1 LPLANRKIPVIADE
15 YVDMEFGTGAVKIT
29 PAHDP
34 NDYGIGLR
42 HELEFINIM
51 QDDASMNE
59 NVPERFRGM
68 DRYACRKA
76 VIKELEELALLE
88 KIENYT
94 HSVGYSE
101 RAHVPIEP
109 RLSEQW
115 FVKMK
120 PLAEPALEA
129 VNSGRIKFSP
139 SRWVKT
145 YNHWLENIKDWCIS
159 RQLWWGHRIPVFS
172 CDDCGWESAL
182 REDTDVCPACG
193 SRNIKQDEDVLDTW
207 FSSWLWPFSTLG
219 WPEENPDLEYYY
231 PSDDL
236 VTAPDIIFF
245 WVARMIMAGLEFMG
259 DIPFKNVYF
268 TGLIRDIQ
276 GRKMSKSLGNSP
288 DPLDIIDQY
297 GADALRFGMMLIAPK
312 GHDIL
317 FDVNQIEVG
326 RNFMNKLWNAS
337 RFVLMNMDDE
347 NNAGGKDLHEHMIE
361 PADRWILTRLK
372 DTIRSVD
379 KNLSRYRFN
388 DAAKDI
394 YDFTW
399 SSFCDW
405 YIELIKPRLYGT
417 DKGKKETAIT
427 TAVYVLRNILK
438 LLHPYAPFISEE
450 IWQSLK
456 AADEPDIMVA
466 PWPDAKDI
474 ATDAMA
480 VKEMELLMQTITA
493 IRTIRSE
500 MKVPPAQKA
509 NVLIGGGTRAQR
521 ELLIEHRNDLQHLAK
536 IRDLNISEIVEQP
549 ALSSSAVVRGIEIY
563 VSLEGL
569 IDINK
574 ERERLEK
581 DIAAYEGRIRAASAK
596 LGNPGFTARAPEQVV
611 EHERKKLK
619 DYQETLFVLK
629 ENYSKL
635 LQHK

>member
-1 LPLANRKIPVIADE
+1 
-15 YVDMEFGTGAVKIT
+15 
-29 PAHDP
+29 
-34 NDYGIGLR
+34 
-42 HELEFINIM
+42 
-51 QDDASMNE
+51 
-59 NVPERFRGM
+59 
-68 DRYACRKA
+68 
-76 VIKELEELALLE
+76 
-88 KIENYT
+88 
-94 HSVGYSE
+94 
-101 RAHVPIEP
+101 
-109 RLSEQW
+109 
-115 FVKMK
+115 
-120 PLAEPALEA
+120 
-129 VNSGRIKFSP
+129 
-139 SRWVKT
+139 
-145 YNHWLENIKDWCIS
+145 
-159 RQLWWGHRIPVFS
+159 
-172 CDDCGWESAL
+172 
-182 REDTDVCPACG
+182 
-193 SRNIKQDEDVLDTW
+193 
-207 FSSWLWPFSTLG
+207 
-219 WPEENPDLEYYY
+219 
-231 PSDDL
+231 
-236 VTAPDIIFF
+236 
-245 WVARMIMAGLEFMG
+245 
-259 DIPFKNVYF
+259 
-268 TGLIRDIQ
+268 
-276 GRKMSKSLGNSP
+276 
-288 DPLDIIDQY
+288 
-297 GADALRFGMMLIAPK
+297 
-312 GHDIL
+312 
-317 FDVNQIEVG
+317 
-326 RNFMNKLWNAS
+326 
-337 RFVLMNMDDE
+337 
-347 NNAGGKDLHEHMIE
+347 MIE